1 MNPTTDA
8 IQLLKQLHKGGNF
21 GYYWRSDNK
30 QTTWFK
36 CDHPA
41 QLTTNT
47 NIYFGVHPIIE
58 RKQGRGTKE
67 TVQVVNCLFAEF
79 DAKDFSDSKE
89 AALNH
94 ILDLELNPS
103 ACIDSGGGYHC
114 YWFLDNPIY
123 LDDDNRGEI
132 DTLQKNWVKLVGGDP
147 GAADLAR
154 VLRVPGSFNAKY
166 NPPRLVQKE
175 WLDPQLTFT
184 LHELENLITISDNMK
199 KPDINIPKST
209 NSIPNN
215 FGVDGAYWLEKAL
228 DRLGTRGRNETGF
241 WLACQLRDNGM
252 GAGQAHGIMLQYKN
266 MVPPKDHKYTE
277 KEALDSLEMA
287 YSGTPREPARKE
299 ANYMNYTQP
308 TPPPPD
314 DEHFWEEVEKEAIQE
329 NLKLAPELPDYAKP
343 DPALVKDAGKWINTY
358 IDYSKSVSPM
368 TPATFHESAALF
380 MVSVVIA
387 RRVKLSMP
395 YATIYPNLFI
405 AWLAETT
412 LYKKSTALN
421 ITRKILYKYF
431 SHLLT
436 AQDFTVES
444 FISDMAGIQP
454 NNLEKMTEK
463 EQDAWKKERDFAAQ
477 RGLVLDEFSGLLAAA
492 GKDYNGGLLEATLHF
507 YDCDPLFIR
516 STKAQGRIAVRNS
529 YLSFLGA
536 STPAAVGQHLT
547 QERLWSMGW
556 WARMIILTPENRPTW
571 KEPIE
576 IKEPE
581 EISSRLININNRLP
595 AEKFPDEHPTIDA
608 TIDPDAFKLWQ
619 KYNKALQEEL
629 LTDDL
634 DHILW
639 GAYGRLP
646 THALKAAIILS
657 VLDWGVRDPAPK
669 IEIKHITRALIMAE
683 NWRESLHRAIGL
695 SETSEYNRLTE
706 RILKVIGKAG
716 AKGITMRN
724 ICLSM
729 QDKPSNIVLMQID
742 DMMRSGLV
750 EMQKIKKDG
759 PGRPAEYYFLVT
771 E

>member
-1 MNPTTDA
+1 
-8 IQLLKQLHKGGNF
+8 
-21 GYYWRSDNK
+21 
-30 QTTWFK
+30 
-36 CDHPA
+36 
-41 QLTTNT
+41 
-47 NIYFGVHPIIE
+47 
-58 RKQGRGTKE
+58 
-67 TVQVVNCLFAEF
+67 
-79 DAKDFSDSKE
+79 
-89 AALNH
+89 
-94 ILDLELNPS
+94 
-103 ACIDSGGGYHC
+103 
-114 YWFLDNPIY
+114 
-123 LDDDNRGEI
+123 
-132 DTLQKNWVKLVGGDP
+132 
-147 GAADLAR
+147 
-154 VLRVPGSFNAKY
+154 
-166 NPPRLVQKE
+166 
-175 WLDPQLTFT
+175 
-184 LHELENLITISDNMK
+184 
-199 KPDINIPKST
+199 
-209 NSIPNN
+209 
-215 FGVDGAYWLEKAL
+215 
-228 DRLGTRGRNETGF
+228 
-241 WLACQLRDNGM
+241 
-252 GAGQAHGIMLQYKN
+252 
-266 MVPPKDHKYTE
+266 
-277 KEALDSLEMA
+277 
-287 YSGTPREPARKE
+287 
-299 ANYMNYTQP
+299 
-308 TPPPPD
+308 
-314 DEHFWEEVEKEAIQE
+314 
-329 NLKLAPELPDYAKP
+329 
-343 DPALVKDAGKWINTY
+343 
-358 IDYSKSVSPM
+358 
-368 TPATFHESAALF
+368 
-380 MVSVVIA
+380 
-387 RRVKLSMP
+387 
-395 YATIYPNLFI
+395 
-405 AWLAETT
+405 
-412 LYKKSTALN
+412 
-421 ITRKILYKYF
+421 
-431 SHLLT
+431 
-436 AQDFTVES
+436 
-444 FISDMAGIQP
+444 
-454 NNLEKMTEK
+454 
-463 EQDAWKKERDFAAQ
+463 
-477 RGLVLDEFSGLLAAA
+477 
-492 GKDYNGGLLEATLHF
+492 LHF